1 MRLEVFGKTG
11 CAKCKSAKEKLTH
24 ILGKVD
30 MTLSVPLVFLD
41 LDTVEGMAEGAFND
55 IIDLPTIILRSDT
68 DEVQGRWNGKAPL
81 STEILKLLGVTK
93 DVGAVE

>member
-1 MRLEVFGKTG
+1 MKFEVFGKTG

-24 ILGKVD
+24 ILGKAE
-30 MTLSVPLVFLD
+30 MSLAVPVVFLD

-55 IIDLPTIILRSDT
+55 VVDLPTIILRNDT
-68 DEVQGRWNGKAPL
+68 DQVQGRWNGKAPL
-81 STEILKLLGVTK
+81 TTEILKLLGITK